1 MMGAGK
7 IIDLSGKTA
16 LVTGAA
22 AGIGKASA
30 KILAEAGASVA
41 LLDINYDAASRSAV
55 DISASCGVPAK
66 AYRCDVLSESDSM
79 AAVEEAAK
87 DFGTI
92 NILVNNTGG
101 GGGGRERFDG
111 LTGEYIDKIFSLN
124 VYSIFR
130 FSRFCLPYMKS
141 SGYGSIVNISSMA
154 SVMSSVNMS
163 VYSASKAAVNAL
175 TRQMAIDVAPVRV
188 NAVAPGAIKTDALAT
203 VLTDEMEEKMLS
215 STPLKRLG
223 VPEDIA
229 SAVLFFASPMS
240 SWVSGQTLI
249 VSGGG
254 TQVLE

>member
-1 MMGAGK
+1 MLGADRLTDLRGK
-7 IIDLSGKTA
+7 VA
-16 LVTGAA
+16 VVTGAA

-30 KILAEAGASVA
+30 RMLAEAGAAVA
-41 LLDINYDAASRSAV
+41 LLDINYEAAARSAAE
-55 DISASCGVPAK
+55 IASDCGVQAK
-66 AYRCDVLSESDSM
+66 AYRCDVLAELDGI
-79 AAVEEAAK
+79 AVVEEAAR
-87 DFGTI
+87 DFGAV

-101 GGGGRERFDG
+101 GGGGKEHFEA
-111 LTGEYIDKIFSLN
+111 LTDDYLAKIFNLN

-130 FSRFCLPYMKS
+130 FSRLCLPYMER
-141 SGYGSIVNISSMA
+141 SGYGSIVNVSSMA
-154 SVMSSVNMS
+154 SVMSGANMS
-163 VYSASKAAVNAL
+163 VYSASKGAVNAL

-188 NAVAPGAIKTDALAT
+188 NAVAPGAIKTDALAG
-203 VLTDEMEEKMLS
+203 VLTDEMERAMLA

-254 TQVLE
+254 TQLL

>member
-1 MMGAGK
+1 MVGAERLTDLRGK
-7 IIDLSGKTA
+7 VA
-16 LVTGAA
+16 VVTGAA

-30 KILAEAGASVA
+30 RMLAEAGAAVA
-41 LLDINYDAASRSAV
+41 LLDINYEAAARSAAEIAA
-55 DISASCGVPAK
+55 DCGVQAK
-66 AYRCDVLSESDSM
+66 AYRCDVLAELDSM
-79 AAVEEAAK
+79 TAVEEAAR
-87 DFGTI
+87 DFGAL

-101 GGGGRERFDG
+101 GGGGRERFEA
-111 LTGEYIDKIFSLN
+111 LTGDYVDKIFNLN

-130 FSRFCLPYMKS
+130 FSRFCLPYMVR
-141 SGYGSIVNISSMA
+141 SGYGSIVNVSSMA
-154 SVMSSVNMS
+154 SVMSGANMS

-188 NAVAPGAIKTDALAT
+188 NAVAPGAIKTDALAS
-203 VLTDEMEEKMLS
+203 VLTDEMERAMLA
-215 STPLKRLG
+215 STPLQRLG

-254 TQVLE
+254 TQLL